1 MKKISEYQMK
11 VRIRRMQKT
20 IAKMD
25 RQKDVRYITY
35 TAPDQVTVFFTSGQ
49 IFRAKGPL
57 VKEALDGRFN

>member
-49 IFRAKGPL
+49 IFRAK
-57 VKEALDGRFN
+57 ARW